1 MICYSMKQRPL
12 TIDEV
17 LALQYFGMENS
28 GILKM
33 HLNTFEKLLNENP
46 ILEEYLDKANFV
58 LDRQEEAGV
67 MSYVWTDPEFP
78 ERLRKIAN
86 DCPPIIHLK
95 GNTGLLNEVNTVAVI
110 GARAADKEGNEAA
123 YRLGRRYAQEGNV
136 IVSGLAFGCD
146 TSAHKGC
153 LDVGGK
159 TIAIVGN
166 GLDICHPKENKWLEQ
181 RILQEEGLMVSE
193 QPFAIKAN
201 PSRLVARN
209 RLQAAISKAVIL
221 AQCPEKSGSL
231 HTMRFAR
238 KYGKESLAVKFPL
251 MTSANAGNHLLLTQ
265 LSSPSGKPL
274 AIPILIN
281 TL

>member
-1 MICYSMKQRPL
+1 MKKTL

-28 GILKM
+28 EILKM

-46 ILEEYLDKANFV
+46 ILEEYLDKANSV

-67 MSYVWTDPEFP
+67 ISYVWTDAEFP
-78 ERLRKIAN
+78 GKLRKIGN

-95 GNTGLLNEVNTVAVI
+95 GNIGLLNERTAVAVI
-110 GARAADKEGNEAA
+110 GARAADKKGNEVA
-123 YRLGRRYAQEGNV
+123 YKLGRKYAQEGNV
-136 IVSGLAFGCD
+136 TVSGLALGCD

-166 GLDICHPKENKWLEQ
+166 GLDICHPKENKWLEHM
-181 RILQEEGLMVSE
+181 ILREEGLVMSE

-201 PSRLVARN
+201 PTRLVARN
-209 RLQAAISKAVIL
+209 RLQSAMSKAVIL

-238 KYGKESLAVKFPL
+238 KYGKESFAVKFPEI
-251 MTSANAGNHLLLTQ
+251 TSANAGNHFLLTQ
-265 LSSPSGKPL
+265 LSSPSGQPL
-274 AIPILIN
+274 AIPILLN

>member
-1 MICYSMKQRPL
+1 MKQPL

-33 HLNTFEKLLNENP
+33 HLNTFEKLLDENP
-46 ILEEYLDKANFV
+46 SLEEYLYKAKSV

-67 MSYVWTDPEFP
+67 ISYVWTDAEFP
-78 ERLRKIAN
+78 ENLRKIGN

-95 GNTGLLNEVNTVAVI
+95 GNIGLLNERNAVAVI
-110 GARAADKEGNEAA
+110 GARAADKEGNQVA
-123 YRLGRRYAQEGNV
+123 YKLGRKYAQEGDV
-136 IVSGLAFGCD
+136 IVSGLALGCD

-159 TIAIVGN
+159 TIAIVAN
-166 GLDICHPKENKWLEQ
+166 GLDICHPKENKWLEE
-181 RILQEEGLMVSE
+181 RILQEEGLMMSE
-193 QPFAIKAN
+193 QPFRVKAN
-201 PSRLVARN
+201 PTRLVARN
-209 RLQAAISKAVIL
+209 RLQAAMSKAVIL

-238 KYGKESLAVKFPL
+238 KYGKESLAVRFPV
-251 MTSANAGNHLLLTQ
+251 MTLVNAGNHTLLMQ
-265 LSSPSGKPL
+265 SSSPFGKPL
-274 AIPILIN
+274 AIPILLN

>member
-1 MICYSMKQRPL
+1 MRQPL
-12 TIDEV
+12 TSDEV
-17 LALQYFGMENS
+17 LALQYFGMENA

-33 HLNTFEKLLNENP
+33 HLDKFEKLLAENSE
-46 ILEEYLDKANFV
+46 LEEYLDKANSV
-58 LDRQEEAGV
+58 LDRQEAAGV
-67 MSYVWTDPEFP
+67 ISDPEFP
-78 ERLRKIAN
+78 ERLRKIGS

-95 GNTGLLNEVNTVAVI
+95 GNIGLLNEENTVAVI

-123 YRLGRRYAQEGNV
+123 YTLGRRYAQEGNV
-136 IVSGLAFGCD
+136 IVSGLALGCD

-181 RILQEEGLMVSE
+181 RILQEEGMMMSE
-193 QPFAIKAN
+193 QPFGIKAN

-209 RLQAAISKAVIL
+209 RLQAAMSQTVIL

-238 KYGKESLAVKFPL
+238 KYGKDSLAVKFPVL
-251 MTSANAGNHLLLTQ
+251 TSTNAGNNTLLTRI
-265 LSSPSGKPL
+265 SSSCGKPL
-274 AIPILIN
+274 AIPILLN
-281 TL
+281 TEDSSISDLE